1 VRTLGE
7 QLRQELAAI
16 DGIRVHDLGL
26 TKCGIVTFT
35 AEGVSAEQLQRG
47 LSAQA
52 INVDISKPE
61 DTRLDFE
68 ARSLEPMIRASVHY
82 FNTEGEIARFC
93 AAVAAL
99 IAV

>member
-1 VRTLGE
+1 
-7 QLRQELAAI
+7 
-16 DGIRVHDLGL
+16 
-26 TKCGIVTFT
+26 VTFT

-47 LSAQA
+47 LTAQA

-82 FNTEGEIARFC
+82 FNTEEEIARFC